1 MRTATPTPGQTRP
14 QPPTTTP
21 PRRRTFLLP
30 LVAIALV
37 VAAAGGGIAIALAP
51 RSTPGAGGQTAG
63 VAIPSASPGSATP
76 DPGTAGSGQPSSPPA
91 SGPTATT
98 APKPPLADGSYDAFV
113 RSVDPDRRTIV
124 VDVVQVFEGD
134 AADKAAVEDGKPG
147 GSGLYVRNKN
157 PLLRTLRVSSAVP
170 IEFQGT
176 CEEAAPTGTQALR
189 DLAKRIA
196 RFKEFYYYHFSV
208 EDGLVRSMH
217 ERQAV
222 SAC

>member
-1 MRTATPTPGQTRP
+1 MRTAAPTPDQTRP
-14 QPPTTTP
+14 QPPTTTA

-37 VAAAGGGIAIALAP
+37 IAVAGGGVAIALAS
-51 RSTPGAGGQTAG
+51 RSTPSAGEQPAG
-63 VAIPSASPGSATP
+63 VAAPGATTP
-76 DPGTAGSGQPSSPPA
+76 APTTGFDQQPSPPT

-134 AADKAAVEDGKPG
+134 AADKAAIEDGKQG
-147 GSGLYVRNKN
+147 GFGLYIRNKN
-157 PLLRTLRVSSAVP
+157 PLLRTLRVSSAVR

-196 RFKEFYYYHFSV
+196 RFKQFYYYHFSV

>member
-1 MRTATPTPGQTRP
+1 MRTATPTPGQTTP
-14 QPPTTTP
+14 QPPTTTA

-37 VAAAGGGIAIALAP
+37 VAAAGGGVAIALAS
-51 RSTPGAGGQTAG
+51 RTTPGAGEQPAN
-63 VAIPSASPGSATP
+63 VAAQSAAPGSATP
-76 DPGTAGSGQPSSPPA
+76 DPKRAGSGQPSSPPA
-91 SGPTATT
+91 SGPTAAA
-98 APKPPLADGSYDAFV
+98 APKPALADGSYDAFV
-113 RSVDPDRRTIV
+113 RSVDPDHRTIV

-134 AADKAAVEDGKPG
+134 AADKAAIEDGKQG
-147 GSGLYVRNKN
+147 GAGLYVRNKN
-157 PLLRTLRVSSAVP
+157 SLLRTLRASSAVR

-176 CEEAAPTGTQALR
+176 CEEAPPTGTQALR

-208 EDGLVRSMH
+208 EDGLVQSMK

-222 SAC
+222 PAC

>member
-1 MRTATPTPGQTRP
+1 MRTAAPTPDQTRP
-14 QPPTTTP
+14 QPPTTTSS
-21 PRRRTFLLP
+21 RRRTVLLP

-37 VAAAGGGIAIALAP
+37 VAAAGGGIAIALAS
-51 RSTPGAGGQTAG
+51 RSTPGAGEQPAG
-63 VAIPSASPGSATP
+63 VAAPAPTP
-76 DPGTAGSGQPSSPPA
+76 RTEGSGQQPSPPT

-98 APKPPLADGSYDAFV
+98 AAKPPLADGSYDAFV

-134 AADKAAVEDGKPG
+134 AADKAAVEDGKQG
-147 GSGLYVRNKN
+147 GFGLYVRNKN
-157 PLLRTLRVSSAVP
+157 PLLRTLRVSSAVR

-176 CEEAAPTGTQALR
+176 CEQGPPSGTQALR
-189 DLAKRIA
+189 TLAKRVA

>member
-1 MRTATPTPGQTRP
+1 MRTAAPTPDQTRP

-21 PRRRTFLLP
+21 SRRRTFLLP

-37 VAAAGGGIAIALAP
+37 VAAAGGGIAIALAS
-51 RSTPGAGGQTAG
+51 RSTPGAGGQPAG
-63 VAIPSASPGSATP
+63 VAAADPRTA
-76 DPGTAGSGQPSSPPA
+76 DPGTGGSDQPSSPPT

-98 APKPPLADGSYDAFV
+98 APKPALADGSYDAFV
-113 RSVDPDRRTIV
+113 RSVDADHRTIV

-134 AADKAAVEDGKPG
+134 AADKAAVEDGKQG
-147 GSGLYVRNKN
+147 GAGLYVRNKN
-157 PLLRTLRVSSAVP
+157 PLLRTLRVSSAVR
-170 IEFQGT
+170 IQFQGT

-196 RFKEFYYYHFSV
+196 RFKQAYYYHFSV

-217 ERQAV
+217 ERLAV